1 MDKMPI
7 YSRPRKIYCI
17 LNKNSAKAYH
27 IPIAELHKE
36 INMIIMTRLRYSTS
50 SDEHLLK
57 SYL

>member
-1 MDKMPI
+1 MPI
-7 YSRPRKIYCI
+7 YSRPRKVYCI
-17 LNKNSAKAYH
+17 LSKNSAKAYH

-36 INMIIMTRLRYSTS
+36 INMIIMTQLRYHSTS